1 MSYRMVLT
9 PRLLGWVVA
18 STLVRLPVAMAA
30 MAMVF
35 LGRGSAGG
43 YTEGGTLAAVY
54 VVGEVVGSGLLGTL
68 LPPHRMRLNLV
79 AGIAVG
85 AVGFGVVFA
94 DPHAPTAVLGI
105 GAFVAGAA
113 PAVAP
118 GALRSVLTG
127 SVAEADLPEALSA
140 DSVLTEL
147 IWMAAPGVVVLLA
160 LRVSARAPLGLC
172 AASMAGAALA
182 ALGLRALRPDAEESR
197 PRRPAARVL
206 VSGWPIYVT
215 AAAAMSLSAVAEL
228 DLPPLLQSRHAAV
241 GLAGVL
247 LVAFGAL
254 STLGSFLYGL
264 RTWPG
269 SARRHSMLF
278 LAATAGAVSVEA
290 LVPDLPGIVAGFLLA
305 GCLQPVVM
313 ITRGLSLR
321 SALPDEAQTAAYS
334 LMYSIQGIGY
344 SITAAVAAVLVD
356 HVSAGA
362 AILTG
367 VAICAALGA
376 VSAVGERISGFSE
389 RASGLGETR
398 PAADATPDRQKANS
412 PSNAHLPDG
421 ATS

>member
-1 MSYRMVLT
+1 MSYRAILT
-9 PRLLGWVVA
+9 PRLLGWAVA

-54 VVGEVVGSGLLGTL
+54 VVGEVAGSGLLGTL
-68 LPPHRMRLNLV
+68 LPPHRMRMNLV
-79 AGIAVG
+79 LGIAVG
-85 AVGFGVVFA
+85 AAGFGLMVA
-94 DPHAPTAVLGI
+94 DPHAPTVVLGV

-118 GALRSVLTG
+118 GVLRTVLTD
-127 SVAEADLPEALSA
+127 SVAEADLPKALSA

-160 LRVSARAPLGLC
+160 LQVSARAPLGLC
-172 AASMAGAALA
+172 AASMAGAAVA
-182 ALGLRALRPDAEESR
+182 ALGLKALRPAEDEPK
-197 PRRPAARVL
+197 PRRPSARVL

-241 GLAGVL
+241 GLSGVL
-247 LVAFGAL
+247 LVLFGAL

-269 SARRHSMLF
+269 SARRHSLLF
-278 LAATAGAVSVEA
+278 LAATAVAVSVEA
-290 LVPDLPGIVAGFLLA
+290 LVPDLPGIVTGFLLA

-356 HVSAGA
+356 HVAVST

-376 VSAVGERISGFSE
+376 VSAIGERV
-389 RASGLGETR
+389 SGLGQTGPGPGA
-398 PAADATPDRQKANS
+398 PAGTGTSQPADVPVQN
-412 PSNAHLPDG
+412 G